1 MKVYRGRQTPEHKGD
16 TSRELLD
23 MWQESGYCE
32 IIDGENEDVFLWAH
46 SPGEVLLYEYDRY
59 DVYPSLP
66 AKWRHG
72 LFGGMQHPRL
82 QAKSWIYWGRHP
94 RKLES
99 KISEG
104 IKSYD
109 ERNIESLFLGKVEN
123 GIQLS
128 NRTSHDWSDAV
139 ELFSMPIVMGDSFKW
154 PYTQEEYLEKVA
166 SSKFGL
172 CLPGYGPKCNRE
184 IEYLGLGVVPI
195 VTEGVCTTYHD
206 PLIEGMH
213 YLRANTP
220 EAVQQAIRD
229 CNKSRWQYI
238 SYHGREWYERN
249 CSRLGSFE
257 TTKRIVESLK

>member
-1 MKVYRGRQTPEHKGD
+1 MKIYRGRQTPEHKGD

-32 IIDGENEDVFLWAH
+32 IIDDENEDVFLWAN

-59 DVYPSLP
+59 DVYPYLP
-66 AKWRHG
+66 GEWKHA
-72 LFGGMQHPRL
+72 LFGGMQHRWPN
-82 QAKSWIYWGRHP
+82 AHAWIYWGRHP
-94 RKLES
+94 RKLEA

-104 IKSYD
+104 IKAYD
-109 ERNIESLFLGKVEN
+109 ERDIESLFLGKVEN
-123 GIQLS
+123 RIQLA
-128 NRTSHDWSDAV
+128 NRTAHDWFSAI
-139 ELFSMPIVMGDSFKW
+139 EMFSMPIAMGDSFRW
-154 PYTQEEYLEKVA
+154 PYTQEQYLEKVA

-213 YLRANTP
+213 YLRADTP

-229 CNKSRWQYI
+229 CSKNQWQYI

-249 CSRLGSFE
+249 CSRIGSYE
-257 TTKRIVESLK
+257 TTKRIMESLK

>member
-1 MKVYRGRQTPEHKGD
+1 LICGKSQ
-16 TSRELLD
+16 
-23 MWQESGYCE
+23 GYCE
-32 IIDGENEDVFLWAH
+32 IVDGQNDDVFLWVN
-46 SPGEVLLYEYDRY
+46 SPGEVLLYEYDRF
-59 DVYPSLP
+59 DVYPNLP
-66 AKWRHG
+66 GIWKYG
-72 LFGGMQHPRL
+72 LFGGMQHAWP
-82 QAKSWIYWGRHP
+82 QAKSWIYWARHP

-104 IKSYD
+104 IMAYD

-123 GIQLS
+123 RVQLA
-128 NRTSHDWSDAV
+128 NRTKYDWYKAI
-139 ELFSMPIVMGDSFKW
+139 EMFNMPIAMGDSFRW
-154 PYTQEEYLEKVA
+154 PYTQEQYLEKVA

-213 YLRANTP
+213 YLRASTP
-220 EAVQQAIRD
+220 EDAQRAIRA
-229 CNKSRWQYI
+229 CNKSQWQYI
-238 SYHGREWYERN
+238 SYCGREWYERN

-257 TTKRIVESLK
+257 TTKRIVESLI